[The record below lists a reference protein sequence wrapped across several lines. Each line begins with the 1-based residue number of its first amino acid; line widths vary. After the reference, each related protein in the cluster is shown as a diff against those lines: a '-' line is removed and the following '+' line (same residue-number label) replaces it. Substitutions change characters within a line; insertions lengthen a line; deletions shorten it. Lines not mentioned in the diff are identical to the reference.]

1 MIWGISH
8 AFIYGFIVTQACFL
22 PWYSD
27 SFLERSLTGSGLPKF
42 LGFPSL
48 STVPYRD
55 FYRRLYVCWLFSR
68 VRLFAIPWTVAQQ
81 AALSVDFSRQEY
93 WSGLPF
99 PSPGDLSHPGIEPR
113 SSTLQADSLPLTH
126 QGSPFTQMKLQ
137 QNCCSRRIDIEKTTS
152 FNQNFTWNSNV
163 YPIILFKSTSNSNQ
177 NDRAFRF
184 PTHLG
189 LTAFRL
195 CAALHK
201 WKRAACKKSS
211 FV

>member
-1 MIWGISH
+1 MIALTQISGRVVIFFFHLMIWGISH

-27 SFLERSLTGSGLPKF
+27 SFLERSLTRSGLPKF

-55 FYRRLYVCWLFSR
+55 FYRCLYMCWLFSR
-68 VRLFAIPWTVAQQ
+68 VWLFATPWTVAHQ

-113 SSTLQADSLPLTH
+113 SPSRQADFLSAEPQGKLTEVRAGQQKRLSTEELMPSKCGAGEDSWEPLG
-126 QGSPFTQMKLQ
+126 QKG
-137 QNCCSRRIDIEKTTS
+137 D
-152 FNQNFTWNSNV
+152 
-163 YPIILFKSTSNSNQ
+163 
-177 NDRAFRF
+177 
-184 PTHLG
+184 
-189 LTAFRL
+189 
-195 CAALHK
+195 
-201 WKRAACKKSS
+201 
-211 FV
+211 

>member
-1 MIWGISH
+1 MIALTQISGRVVIFFFHLMIWGISH

-27 SFLERSLTGSGLPKF
+27 SFLERSLTRSGLPKF

-55 FYRRLYVCWLFSR
+55 FYRCLYMCWLFSR
-68 VRLFAIPWTVAQQ
+68 VWLFATPWTVAHQ

-113 SSTLQADSLPLTH
+113 SPALQADSLPLSH
-126 QGSPFTQMKLQ
+126 HGSPKACITVLFYSYQHFYLTFQEARSTDGLWNPGRKTQFA
-137 QNCCSRRIDIEKTTS
+137 NED
-152 FNQNFTWNSNV
+152 
-163 YPIILFKSTSNSNQ
+163 
-177 NDRAFRF
+177 
-184 PTHLG
+184 
-189 LTAFRL
+189 
-195 CAALHK
+195 
-201 WKRAACKKSS
+201 
-211 FV
+211 

>member
-1 MIWGISH
+1 M
-8 AFIYGFIVTQACFL
+8 
-22 PWYSD
+22 
-27 SFLERSLTGSGLPKF
+27 
-42 LGFPSL
+42 L
-48 STVPYRD
+48 S
-55 FYRRLYVCWLFSR
+55 C
-68 VRLFAIPWTVAQQ
+68 VRLVVIPRTVAWQ
-81 AALSVDFSRQEY
+81 APLSMGFSRQKY
-93 WSGLPF
+93 WSGLSRPL
-99 PSPGDLSHPGIEPR
+99 PGDLPNPGIEPT
-113 SSTLQADSLPLTH
+113 SPALQVDSLPLTH

-137 QNCCSRRIDIEKTTS
+137 QNCCPRRIDIEKTTS

-163 YPIILFKSTSNSNQ
+163 YPIILFKSTSNSNR